1 MHGEYINLS
10 DIVFISSA
18 DMSTNYYSWED
29 IFKTEWGNVERERE
43 QDELAKWGIWK
54 LGRDK

>member
-1 MHGEYINLS
+1 MESTSTLS
-10 DIVFISSA
+10 DIVFTSSA
-18 DMSTNYYSWED
+18 DMTTNYYSWED
-29 IFKTEWGNVERERE
+29 IFKTEWGNVGRE